1 VEGGGRTVRWAEL
14 AEIVVACHTLE
25 MQVPEGELTVHDEL
39 WVRVERP
46 GSGRFRVPA
55 WRDAAGR
62 WHASDP
68 VHALLGLL
76 ADGVTGANSSG

>member
-1 VEGGGRTVRWAEL
+1 VRWAEL

-25 MQVPEGELTVHDEL
+25 MPVPEGELTVHDEL
-39 WVRVERP
+39 WVHVKRP
-46 GSGRFRVPA
+46 DSGRFRVPA
-55 WRDAAGR
+55 WRDASGR

-76 ADGVTGANSSG
+76 TEETAGTDFPG